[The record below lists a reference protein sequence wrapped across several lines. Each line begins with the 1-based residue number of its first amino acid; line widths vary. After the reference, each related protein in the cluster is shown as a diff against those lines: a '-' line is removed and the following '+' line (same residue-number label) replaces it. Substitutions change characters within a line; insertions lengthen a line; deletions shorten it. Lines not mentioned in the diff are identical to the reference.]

1 MRTFLHPAA
10 CAAAAALLG
19 AGPAGAQTLLHR
31 YSMNGDARDS
41 VGNAPGQVVGNVTF
55 TTAPGVNGVATFPG
69 GNSSGSPKPPSF
81 LRLPAST
88 VSGLQNATVEIFT
101 TRFSGGAPYV
111 GDSNGYYQALFD
123 VSNAYLDGKF
133 QTNYVLL
140 TVNRDPLNRAGSG
153 LGIDA
158 RVSNGPDTT
167 VAAGFPLPIKGGLV
181 TLVFSGFTR
190 PGGMGVETIYLD
202 GALVARCGTAFSLAA
217 VASAK
222 GGDGPVGIDTVGIGG
237 GSPFKDPTFNGEV
250 TEVRLWSGALS
261 PAQVQAEYAAGPGV
275 VAVASVAPARV
286 P

>member
-1 MRTFLHPAA
+1 MKGSISYPAA
-10 CAAAAALLG
+10 CAALLG
-19 AGPAGAQTLLHR
+19 ASPVGAQTLLHR

-41 VGNAPGQVVGNVTF
+41 VGTASGQVVGGVTF

-69 GNSSGSPKPPSF
+69 GNSSGSPKPASYV
-81 LRLPAST
+81 RLPAT
-88 VSGLQNATVEIFT
+88 VVSGLQNATVEIFT
-101 TRFSGGAPYV
+101 TKFSGGAPYL

-133 QTNYVLL
+133 QTNFVIL

-167 VAAGFPLPIKGGLV
+167 LATGFPLPTKGGLV

-190 PGGMGVETIYLD
+190 AGGMGVETIYLD
-202 GALVARCGTAFSLAA
+202 GALVARCGTVFSFAA

-237 GSPFKDPTFNGEV
+237 GSPFKDPTFNGDV
-250 TEVRLWSGALS
+250 TEVRIWSDALS
-261 PAQVQAEYAAGPGV
+261 PAQVQADYAAGPGV
-275 VAVASVAPARV
+275 LGVASAAPVHA

>member
-1 MRTFLHPAA
+1 MRTPFPLTA
-10 CAAAAALLG
+10 CAALLAAS
-19 AGPAGAQTLLHR
+19 PAAAQTLLHR

-41 VGNAPGQVVGNVTF
+41 VGNAPGQVVGGVTF

-69 GNSSGSPKPPSF
+69 GNSSGSPKPASYI
-81 LRLPAST
+81 RLPATT

-101 TRFSGGAPYV
+101 TRFSGGAPYL

-123 VSNAYLDGKF
+123 VSNGYLDGKY
-133 QTNYVLL
+133 QTNFVIL
-140 TVNRDPLNRAGSG
+140 TVNRDPLNRGGSG

-158 RVSNGPDTT
+158 RVNNGPDT
-167 VAAGFPLPIKGGLV
+167 VLAAGFPLPTKGGLV

-202 GALVARCGTAFSLAA
+202 GALVARCGTVFSFAA

-237 GSPFKDPTFNGEV
+237 GSPFKDPTFNGDV
-250 TEVRLWSGALS
+250 TEVRIWSDALS
-261 PAQVQAEYAAGPGV
+261 PAQVQADYAAGPGV
-275 VAVASVAPARV
+275 VATASVAPAKA